1 VGHSRQFVWG
11 WSVKHAACFTTVI
24 ILTLAHFSLADDQQ
38 KLKKELT
45 KITAMAT
52 DATGRAIVN
61 QSMAEMFSVKR
72 LDLVAERRD
81 TGLNYG
87 GLFVAHELTRNGLA
101 IKDIATRLNSGKDIF
116 HIGAEVNANW
126 KEINDH
132 AKKLNTKIDNNLYNH
147 FLHAKKDQPTPATS
161 DDYSVAYD
169 GVRADKDVSQSDID
183 QAQDRYQLWLS
194 RASSGPDKRLGT
206 ADQKSASYDH
216 VRNGPLTGDAAP
228 SGGGIPH

>member
-1 VGHSRQFVWG
+1 MKQSAYFV
-11 WSVKHAACFTTVI
+11 AICIFA
-24 ILTLAHFSLADDQQ
+24 LAHTALADDQQ
-38 KLKKELT
+38 KLKKEIT

-72 LDLVAERRD
+72 LDLVGERRD

-87 GLFVAHELTRNGLA
+87 GLFVAHEFVKNGLA
-101 IKDIATRLNSGKDIF
+101 MTDIATRLKSGKDIF
-116 HIGAEVNANW
+116 QIGGEANANW
-126 KEINDH
+126 KEINEH
-132 AKKLNTKIDNNLYNH
+132 AKRLNTKIDNNLYNH
-147 FLHAKKDQPTPATS
+147 FLHAKKDQPASP
-161 DDYSVAYD
+161 DNDYSVAYD
-169 GVRADKDVSQSDID
+169 GVQADKDVSQSDVD

-216 VRNGPLTGDAAP
+216 ARNGPLTGNDAP

>member
-1 VGHSRQFVWG
+1 M
-11 WSVKHAACFTTVI
+11 KHVACLTAVT
-24 ILTLAHFSLADDQQ
+24 ILALAHFSVADDQQ
-38 KLKKELT
+38 KLKKEIT
-45 KITAMAT
+45 KITAMST

-61 QSMAEMFSVKR
+61 QSMAELFSVKR
-72 LDLVAERRD
+72 LELVTERRD

-87 GLFVAHELTRNGLA
+87 GLFVAHELTKNGLA
-101 IKDIATRLNSGKDIF
+101 IKDIATRLKSGKDIF
-116 HIGAEVNANW
+116 QIGGEVNANW

-147 FLHAKKDQPTPATS
+147 FLHAKKGQPAPP
-161 DDYSVAYD
+161 DNDYSVTYD
-169 GVRADKDVSQSDID
+169 GVQADKDVSQSDID

-206 ADQKSASYDH
+206 ADQKAASYDH
-216 VRNGPLTGDAAP
+216 ARNGPLTGNDAP